1 MAQQALIPGLGFVDE
16 TVTTQALVPGAGFV
30 NETVSGGGGGGF
42 VVAWAASINTIISTG
57 ARTA

>member
-30 NETVSGGGGGGF
+30 NETVSGGGGGF

>member
-30 NETVSGGGGGGF
+30 NETVSGGASF
-42 VVAWAASINTIISTG
+42 QAAWAAGINVVIQSG
-57 ARTA
+57 AKTA